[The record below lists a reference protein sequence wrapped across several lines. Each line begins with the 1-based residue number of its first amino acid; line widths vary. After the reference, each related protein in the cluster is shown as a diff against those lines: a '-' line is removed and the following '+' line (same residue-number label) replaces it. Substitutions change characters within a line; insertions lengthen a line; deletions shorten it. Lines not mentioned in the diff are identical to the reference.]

1 MMRILSA
8 DFMAQLSREKIKKLV
23 KKYTNA
29 NITDE
34 GADAIAKLLE
44 KKAREISSF
53 AVRKA
58 KEKKKDKITKEEI
71 NEYILK
77 HAR

>member
-1 MMRILSA
+1 MRILSA
-8 DFMAQLSREKIKKLV
+8 DVMAQLSRESIKKLV

-29 NITDE
+29 NITND
-34 GADAIAKLLE
+34 GAEAIARLLE

-58 KEKKKDKITKEEI
+58 KEKKRDKITKDEI
-71 NEYILK
+71 KEYILR
-77 HAR
+77 HA

>member
-8 DFMAQLSREKIKKLV
+8 DFMAQLSRENIKKLV

-34 GADAIAKLLE
+34 GADAIARLLE

-53 AVRKA
+53 AVKKA

-77 HAR
+77 HT

>member
-77 HAR
+77 YAR

>member
-8 DFMAQLSREKIKKLV
+8 DFMAQLSRENIKKLV

-34 GADAIAKLLE
+34 GADAIARLLE

-53 AVRKA
+53 AVKKA

-77 HAR
+77 HA

>member
-8 DFMAQLSREKIKKLV
+8 DFMAQLSRENIKKLV

-29 NITDE
+29 NITDD

-58 KEKKKDKITKEEI
+58 KEKKKDRITKEEI

-77 HAR
+77 HA

>member
-29 NITDE
+29 NITDD

-53 AVRKA
+53 AVKKA

>member
-8 DFMAQLSREKIKKLV
+8 DLMAQLSRDNIKKLV

-29 NITDE
+29 NITDD

-58 KEKKKDKITKEEI
+58 KEKKKDRITKEEI

-77 HAR
+77 HA

>member
-1 MMRILSA
+1 MRILSA
-8 DFMAQLSREKIKKLV
+8 DIMAQLSRDSIKKLV

-29 NITDE
+29 NITTD
-34 GADAIAKLLE
+34 GAEAIAKLLE

-58 KEKKKDKITKEEI
+58 KEKKKDKITKDEI
-71 NEYILK
+71 KEYILK
-77 HAR
+77 HS

>member
-8 DFMAQLSREKIKKLV
+8 DFMAQLSRDNIKKLV

-29 NITDE
+29 NITDD

-53 AVRKA
+53 AVKKA
-58 KEKKKDKITKEEI
+58 KEKKKDRITKEEI

-77 HAR
+77 HA

>member
-1 MMRILSA
+1 
-8 DFMAQLSREKIKKLV
+8 MAQLSRENIKKLV

-34 GADAIAKLLE
+34 GADAIARLLE

-53 AVRKA
+53 AVKKA

-77 HAR
+77 HA

>member
-8 DFMAQLSREKIKKLV
+8 DFMAQLSRDNIKKLV

-29 NITDE
+29 NITDD

-77 HAR
+77 HA

>member
-1 MMRILSA
+1 MRILSA
-8 DFMAQLSREKIKKLV
+8 DFMAQLSRDNIKKLV

-29 NITDE
+29 NITDD

-58 KEKKKDKITKEEI
+58 KEKKKNRITKEEI

-77 HAR
+77 HA

>member
-1 MMRILSA
+1 MRILSA
-8 DFMAQLSREKIKKLV
+8 DFMAQLSRDNIKKLV

-29 NITDE
+29 NITDD

-77 HAR
+77 HA

>member
-8 DFMAQLSREKIKKLV
+8 DFMAQLSRESIKKLV

-29 NITDE
+29 NITDD
-34 GADAIAKLLE
+34 GADAIARLLE

-53 AVRKA
+53 AVKKA

-77 HAR
+77 HA

>member
-8 DFMAQLSREKIKKLV
+8 DIMARLSRENIKKLV

>member
-1 MMRILSA
+1 MRFFSDKVMRILSA

-29 NITDE
+29 NITDD

-58 KEKKKDKITKEEI
+58 KEKKKRQNNKRRDK
-71 NEYILK
+71 
-77 HAR
+77 

>member
-8 DFMAQLSREKIKKLV
+8 DFMAQLSRDNIKKLV
-23 KKYTNA
+23 KKYTKA
-29 NITDE
+29 NITDD

-77 HAR
+77 HA

>member
-8 DFMAQLSREKIKKLV
+8 DFMAQLSRDNIKKLV

-29 NITDE
+29 NITDD

-58 KEKKKDKITKEEI
+58 KEKKKNRITKEEI

-77 HAR
+77 HA

>member
-8 DFMAQLSREKIKKLV
+8 DFMAQLSRENIKKLV

-29 NITDE
+29 NITDD

-77 HAR
+77 HA

>member
-8 DFMAQLSREKIKKLV
+8 DFMAQLSRDNIKKLV

-29 NITDE
+29 NITDD

-53 AVRKA
+53 AVKKA

-77 HAR
+77 HA

>member
-1 MMRILSA
+1 MRILSA

-29 NITDE
+29 NITDD

-53 AVRKA
+53 AVKKA